1 MNDSL
6 SQSLRSGNS
15 LTSAQANAA
24 RLANNKKIVFTDKQE
39 MYRNHT
45 ENTATGAGISTTQD
59 MTRVKKT
66 IVGGSKK
73 AIQEDDKISV

>member
-39 MYRNHT
+39 MYKNHN
-45 ENTATGAGISTTQD
+45 EMHVFSKLPRFSQ
-59 MTRVKKT
+59 KKLLNQF
-66 IVGGSKK
+66 KK
-73 AIQEDDKISV
+73 IYKLII